1 MGDSTMFGD
10 ASAGF
15 AQRTQSLLAVAK
27 GASPVTENEFK
38 LFKRAMGEQGQSKSS
53 VADVIAAASKKG
65 QVDAWGASGGMPVV
79 GQQKWARMS
88 GECDHNLFM
97 RLHARARVEAACRR
111 WPGQGR

>member
-1 MGDSTMFGD
+1 MQGANLSFYFLSKDSGGQWKSFFSSQGHSSENSTMFGD

-79 GQQKWARMS
+79 GQQK
-88 GECDHNLFM
+88 
-97 RLHARARVEAACRR
+97 
-111 WPGQGR
+111 